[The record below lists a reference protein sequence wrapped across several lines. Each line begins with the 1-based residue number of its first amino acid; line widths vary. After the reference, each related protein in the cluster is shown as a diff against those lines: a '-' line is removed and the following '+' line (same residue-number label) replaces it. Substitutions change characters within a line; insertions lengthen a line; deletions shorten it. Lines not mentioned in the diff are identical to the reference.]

1 MGSFE
6 EILVKK
12 HLKRTKA
19 RVMILKVLEKSLP
32 LTAGEVYEAVRR
44 KDMRLSLSTVY
55 RNCEALA
62 ENGLL
67 LRSTMLADGLIRYE
81 YAHGTP
87 SHHAVCLSCHRIFPV
102 DVGLQSDY
110 AEVLDEEY
118 GFEAAEPRVEIYG
131 YCRDCR
137 ATGKDRAF
145 KEKLRSAK
153 TLNKQRPEKS
163 GLFLLRKC
171 GNRKIVIMR
180 RKIRYAFKSLLI
192 ISVHAGTEGFDLP
205 QRGRLPRMR
214 QKGV

>member
-32 LTAGEVYEAVRR
+32 LTAGEVYEAVRG

-137 ATGKDRAF
+137 ATGKDF
-145 KEKLRSAK
+145 RSHSKKNSEAQ

-205 QRGRLPRMR
+205 VGEGVRLIFS
-214 QKGV
+214 

>member
-32 LTAGEVYEAVRR
+32 LTAGEVYEAVRG

-87 SHHAVCLSCHRIFPV
+87 SHHAVCLSCHRVFPGRRRTAV
-102 DVGLQSDY
+102 RLRRS
-110 AEVLDEEY
+110 
-118 GFEAAEPRVEIYG
+118 PRRRIW
-131 YCRDCR
+131 
-137 ATGKDRAF
+137 
-145 KEKLRSAK
+145 LRSSR
-153 TLNKQRPEKS
+153 TKS
-163 GLFLLRKC
+163 RNLRLL
-171 GNRKIVIMR
+171 
-180 RKIRYAFKSLLI
+180 
-192 ISVHAGTEGFDLP
+192 P
-205 QRGRLPRMR
+205 RLPCYRKR
-214 QKGV
+214 QSIQRKTQKRKRLTNRDRRNPVFFCCENAGIRR

>member
-32 LTAGEVYEAVRR
+32 LTAGEVYEAVRG

-131 YCRDCR
+131 LPCYRKRQSIQRKTQKRKRLTNRD
-137 ATGKDRAF
+137 
-145 KEKLRSAK
+145 
-153 TLNKQRPEKS
+153 
-163 GLFLLRKC
+163 
-171 GNRKIVIMR
+171 R
-180 RKIRYAFKSLLI
+180 RNPVFFCCENAEIR
-192 ISVHAGTEGFDLP
+192 
-205 QRGRLPRMR
+205 R
-214 QKGV
+214 

>member
-32 LTAGEVYEAVRR
+32 LTAGEVYEAVRG

-55 RNCEALA
+55 
-62 ENGLL
+62 
-67 LRSTMLADGLIRYE
+67 RYE

-145 KEKLRSAK
+145 KEKLRSA
-153 TLNKQRPEKS
+153 N
-163 GLFLLRKC
+163 
-171 GNRKIVIMR
+171 
-180 RKIRYAFKSLLI
+180 A
-192 ISVHAGTEGFDLP
+192 
-205 QRGRLPRMR
+205 
-214 QKGV
+214 

>member
-32 LTAGEVYEAVRR
+32 LTAGEVYEAVRG

-145 KEKLRSAK
+145 KEKLRSAI
-153 TLNKQRPEKS
+153 
-163 GLFLLRKC
+163 FLLRKC
-171 GNRKIVIMR
+171 GNKKIVIMR
-180 RKIRYAFKSLLI
+180 RKIRYAFKSPLI
-192 ISVHAGTEGFDLP
+192 ISARMMG
-205 QRGRLPRMR
+205 GRF
-214 QKGV
+214 

>member
-118 GFEAAEPRVEIYG
+118 GFEAAEPRVERGCG
-131 YCRDCR
+131 YFF
-137 ATGKDRAF
+137 GPF
-145 KEKLRSAK
+145 W
-153 TLNKQRPEKS
+153 
-163 GLFLLRKC
+163 
-171 GNRKIVIMR
+171 
-180 RKIRYAFKSLLI
+180 
-192 ISVHAGTEGFDLP
+192 
-205 QRGRLPRMR
+205 
-214 QKGV
+214 